1 MSCTVLI
8 NDNTLYNISDCTV
21 AVGSKIGTLDAK
33 ATGDVDIY
41 TYIHGRFVLTS
52 QTSLSNLTL
61 SPDLTVLDFND
72 VTYNTY
78 YYEFLLIPA
87 IICAFAVFWF
97 IYKMI
102 FGARHV

>member
-1 MSCTVLI
+1 MSCSVLI
-8 NDNTLYNISDCTV
+8 NDNTLYNIPDCSV
-21 AVGSKIGTLDAK
+21 SVGSKIGTLNAQ
-33 ATGDVDIY
+33 ATGDVNVY
-41 TYIHGRFVLTS
+41 TYIHGRFILTS

-61 SPDLTVLDFND
+61 SPELTVVDFND
-72 VTYNTY
+72 VINNTY

-87 IICAFAVFWF
+87 IISAFAVFWF